1 MDSCA
6 LTNSSIVRNDY
17 ELLSNVSM
25 DNNKSVSHVAKL
37 INSRTE
43 ILSKLHVSRLKELC
57 LAVQKEILWMESRKQ

>member
-43 ILSKLHVSRLKELC
+43 ILSKLHVPRLKELC